1 VQPTRSESFLAA
13 CAPGKWVLCSSF
25 IEESAD
31 AGAFVD
37 EPEHEFI
44 HDKKF
49 LFKRISMKR
58 LAGAPRRWR
67 TQLESGPAGT
77 WAFTGYDFL
86 LCVSESKREGFRRL
100 LVAGGANVVS
110 LNVPYPNGI
119 SATHVFVEAD
129 KQTGGVLQKP

>member
-1 VQPTRSESFLAA
+1 M
-13 CAPGKWVLCSSF
+13 LCPSF

-44 HDKKF
+44 HDKKS

-67 TQLESGPAGT
+67 TQLERGPAGT
-77 WAFTGYDFL
+77 WAFTG
-86 LCVSESKREGFRRL
+86 
-100 LVAGGANVVS
+100 
-110 LNVPYPNGI
+110 
-119 SATHVFVEAD
+119 
-129 KQTGGVLQKP
+129 